1 MRFVDHLDERLQ
13 HCIRVLHLPALATGT
28 LKVLARID
36 LDAEFANTLQEADP
50 HKRSGVLSWAAL
62 LSDFLETNS
71 DVASLEETI
80 ESLEGWGLVQVVG
93 QDPRDPVVPGAAP
106 LRLSF
111 AGRVC
116 MGLAPGTRTAFEIQE
131 EPQTWE
137 IFHTASQERAFI
149 AVRESDPAAAH
160 RSIFIAGDERVS
172 HVAGQVAMAL
182 CLRGIVAI
190 DAYAAVERGAGLL
203 NSLLKQ
209 TEKARGRRI
218 LCLPDPGIVRLA
230 AVCSNAR
237 LLWIEPEVEARRDKC
252 ILDAE
257 VSRLLGSKELN
268 DGRLIGVPDSTLA
281 VPRRVNTKWESLIV
295 PTKIQWEL
303 RQVLIHARY
312 RLGDSYKQPGRGK
325 GYRLLLSGLPGTGKS
340 MCAEALAT
348 TLNRP
353 IVKLDLSSVLSKW
366 LGETEKLLAQVF
378 DVAEAARAVLVL
390 DEAEALLRQR
400 DGGGGGGGGGLGAL
414 STGVAYLLTR
424 LDSYTGV
431 LVATTNRSRDLDEA
445 FFRRFDDFI
454 VLPIPDAPTRRL
466 LWEGQLGAD
475 SGVDLDF
482 VSRQFALSG
491 GLIQGAA
498 IRAKAWAGGLER
510 PLDTPLLLA
519 SLARE
524 LDKNDRSTLEVLVEP
539 YRSEVTS
546 LLDGLETD
554 D

>member
-1 MRFVDHLDERLQ
+1 MRFVDLLDERLR
-13 HCIRVLHLPALATGT
+13 HCVKVLDLPELATGT
-28 LKVLARID
+28 LQLLARID
-36 LDAEFANTLQEADP
+36 LDAEFASSLQERDP
-50 HKRSGVLSWAAL
+50 HRRSGVLSWAAL
-62 LSDFLETNS
+62 LSDFLETDG
-71 DVASLEETI
+71 DVADLEGTLEA
-80 ESLEGWGLVQVVG
+80 LEGWGLVQVVG
-93 QDPRDPVVPGAAP
+93 QDPRDPVVPGPAP

-111 AGRVC
+111 AGRAC
-116 MGLAPGTRTAFEIQE
+116 MGLAPGRRREFEVPEQ
-131 EPQTWE
+131 PVAWE
-137 IFHTASQERAFI
+137 ILHTASQERAFV
-149 AVRESDPAAAH
+149 AVREIDPDAAQ
-160 RSIFIAGDERVS
+160 RSILISGDERPS
-172 HVAGQVAMAL
+172 HLAGQVATEL
-182 CLRGIVAI
+182 CLRGVAVI
-190 DAYAAVERGAGLL
+190 DAYAATEKGASLL
-203 NSLLKQ
+203 NDLLKQ
-209 TEKARGRRI
+209 TSQARGRRI
-218 LCLPDPGIVRLA
+218 LCLPDPGMVRMA
-230 AVCSNAR
+230 AVRSSAT
-237 LLWIEPEVEARRDKC
+237 LLWLEPEVEARRDKS

-257 VSRLLGSKELN
+257 VSRLLGAKGLN

-281 VPRRVNTKWESLIV
+281 VPRRVKTQWEDLIV
-295 PTKIQWEL
+295 PQKIQWEL

-312 RLGDSYKQPGRGK
+312 RLGETHQQPGRGK

-348 TLNRP
+348 TLDRP

-400 DGGGGGGGGGLGAL
+400 DSGGGGGGLGAL

-424 LDSYTGV
+424 LDRYTGV

-454 VLPIPDAPTRRL
+454 VLPIPDATTRRV
-466 LWEGQLGAD
+466 LWIGQLGED
-475 SGVDLDF
+475 SAVDVDF

-498 IRAKAWAGGLER
+498 IRAKAWAEGLDR

-539 YRSEVTS
+539 YRTEVRS
-546 LLDGLETD
+546 LLDGLESSTP
-554 D
+554 